1 MVRPEKTDQF
11 RTVED
16 VVARAT
22 QAREKDLDDQE
33 KAEVS
38 KLDSSETSTDADSQ
52 EPRD

>member
-22 QAREKDLDDQE
+22 QAPEKDLDEQE
-33 KAEVS
+33 KAEVT
-38 KLDSSETSTDADSQ
+38 KLDPSDTSTDPGSP

>member
-22 QAREKDLDDQE
+22 QAREKDLDEQE
-33 KAEVS
+33 KAGTS
-38 KLDSSETSTDADSQ
+38 KPDSPKTSTDPDGP
-52 EPRD
+52 ETRD

>member
-22 QAREKDLDDQE
+22 QAPEKDLDEQE

-38 KLDSSETSTDADSQ
+38 KPDSSKESIDPGTPDL
-52 EPRD
+52 RD